1 MPTDAVATPNSWDEW
16 TTDQLDLHAYLNR
29 IGHTGPLT
37 ADATTLAALHRAHV
51 AAIPFENLDVILGR
65 GISVALPDV
74 QRKLVEARRG
84 GYCYEHG
91 LLFAAVAT
99 RLGFTAQRLLARVGD
114 LERPR
119 PRTHLV
125 TLLTDPGGEAW
136 LADPGFGSG
145 LLTAL
150 PLRADAEATQGAWT
164 YRLRRLDGGRWQLQ
178 EAAAGE
184 AWQPLYA
191 FEIAVHHAVDVEMS
205 NHYTSTWP
213 GSPFVHRPVVVRKDE
228 RAVRRLVG
236 SQLTVVRP
244 GRPDE
249 VRDVEAS
256 ELGAVLRDLGIDL
269 TPDEVGLLESPAPG
283 AGPGRPARP

>member
-1 MPTDAVATPNSWDEW
+1 MPIDAVATPNSRDEW
-16 TTDQLDLHAYLNR
+16 TTDQLDLDAYLDR

-37 ADATTLAALHRAHV
+37 AEAATLAALHRAHV

-99 RLGFTAQRLLARVGD
+99 RLGFTAKRLLARVGA

-125 TLLTDPGGEAW
+125 TLITNPTGEPW

-145 LLTAL
+145 LLTPL
-150 PLRADAEATQGAWT
+150 PLRADAETTQGAWT
-164 YRLRRLDGGRWQLQ
+164 YRLRRLDDDRWHLE

-184 AWQPLYA
+184 AWQPLYT

-205 NHYTSTWP
+205 NYYTSTWP

-236 SQLTVVRP
+236 TQLTVVRP

-249 VRDVEAS
+249 VRDVEATD
-256 ELGAVLRDLGIDL
+256 LGAVLRDLGIDL
-269 TPDEVGLLESPAPG
+269 TPDEVGLLAAPG
-283 AGPGRPARP
+283 AGPGRPTRP

>member
-1 MPTDAVATPNSWDEW
+1 MPIDAVATPNSRDEW
-16 TTDQLDLHAYLNR
+16 TTDQLDLDAYLDR

-37 ADATTLAALHRAHV
+37 AEAATLAALHRAHV

-99 RLGFTAQRLLARVGD
+99 RLGFTAKRLLARVGA

-125 TLLTDPGGEAW
+125 TLITNPTGEPW

-145 LLTAL
+145 LLAPL
-150 PLRADAEATQGAWT
+150 PLRADAETRARRSSIDPWSSARTSARYADLSARSSPSCGPADRMRSAKSRRPSSGPSCATSVS
-164 YRLRRLDGGRWQLQ
+164 D
-178 EAAAGE
+178 
-184 AWQPLYA
+184 
-191 FEIAVHHAVDVEMS
+191 
-205 NHYTSTWP
+205 
-213 GSPFVHRPVVVRKDE
+213 
-228 RAVRRLVG
+228 
-236 SQLTVVRP
+236 
-244 GRPDE
+244 
-249 VRDVEAS
+249 
-256 ELGAVLRDLGIDL
+256 
-269 TPDEVGLLESPAPG
+269 
-283 AGPGRPARP
+283 

>member
-1 MPTDAVATPNSWDEW
+1 MPTDATATSSSWDEW
-16 TTDQLDLHAYLNR
+16 TTDQLDLDAYLNR
-29 IGHTGPLT
+29 IGHTGPRT
-37 ADATTLAALHRAHV
+37 ADAATLAALHRAHV

-99 RLGFTAQRLLARVGD
+99 RLGFTSQRLLARVGD

-125 TLLTDPGGEAW
+125 TLLIDPGGEAW

-145 LLTAL
+145 LLTPL

-164 YRLRRLDGGRWQLQ
+164 YRLRRLDDDRWQLQ
-178 EAAAGE
+178 ESAAGA

-191 FEIAVHHAVDVEMS
+191 FEIAVYHAVDVEMS
-205 NHYTSTWP
+205 NHFTSTWP
-213 GSPFVHRPVVVRKDE
+213 GSPFVQRPVVVRKDE
-228 RAVRRLVG
+228 HAVRRLVG
-236 SQLTVVRP
+236 RQLAVVRP

-249 VRDVEAS
+249 VRDVEAA
-256 ELGAVLRDLGIDL
+256 ELGAVLHDLGVDL
-269 TPDEVGLLESPAPG
+269 TPDEIGIL
-283 AGPGRPARP
+283 GRPA

>member
-37 ADATTLAALHRAHV
+37 ADAATLAALHRAHV

-125 TLLTDPGGEAW
+125 TLLTDPSGEAW

-145 LLTAL
+145 LLTPL

-164 YRLRRLDGGRWQLQ
+164 YRLRRLDDGRWQLQ
-178 EAAAGE
+178 EAAAGRPGSRCTPSRSPSTTRSTSRCRTTSPPPGR
-184 AWQPLYA
+184 ARRSSCDPWW
-191 FEIAVHHAVDVEMS
+191 S
-205 NHYTSTWP
+205 GRTSTRYADSSA
-213 GSPFVHRPVVVRKDE
+213 GSSRSCDPAGRMRSATSRRP
-228 RAVRRLVG
+228 
-236 SQLTVVRP
+236 S
-244 GRPDE
+244 
-249 VRDVEAS
+249 S
-256 ELGAVLRDLGIDL
+256 
-269 TPDEVGLLESPAPG
+269 
-283 AGPGRPARP
+283 GPSCAISVWT

>member
-16 TTDQLDLHAYLNR
+16 TTDQLDLDAYLNR
-29 IGHTGPLT
+29 VGHTGPLT
-37 ADATTLAALHRAHV
+37 ADAATLAALHRAHV

-74 QRKLVEARRG
+74 QRKLVDARRG

-145 LLTAL
+145 LLTPL

-164 YRLRRLDGGRWQLQ
+164 YRLRRLDDGRWQLQ

-184 AWQPLYA
+184 AWLPLYA
-191 FEIAVHHAVDVEMS
+191 FEIAVYHAVDVEMS
-205 NHYTSTWP
+205 NHFTSTWP
-213 GSPFVHRPVVVRKDE
+213 GSPFVQRPVVVRKDE
-228 RAVRRLVG
+228 HAVRRLVG
-236 SQLTVVRP
+236 RQLTVLRP

-249 VRDVEAS
+249 VRDVEAA
-256 ELGAVLRDLGIDL
+256 ELGAVLHDLGVDL
-269 TPDEVGLLESPAPG
+269 TPDEIGIL
-283 AGPGRPARP
+283 GRPA

>member
-51 AAIPFENLDVILGR
+51 VMAIPFENLDVILGR

-125 TLLTDPGGEAW
+125 TLLTDPSGEAW

-145 LLTAL
+145 LLTPL

-164 YRLRRLDGGRWQLQ
+164 YRLRRLDDGRWQLQ

-191 FEIAVHHAVDVEMS
+191 FEIAVHHAVDVE
-205 NHYTSTWP
+205 
-213 GSPFVHRPVVVRKDE
+213 
-228 RAVRRLVG
+228 
-236 SQLTVVRP
+236 
-244 GRPDE
+244 
-249 VRDVEAS
+249 DVEPLHLHLAGLAVCPATRGICKEGSRYADSSAGSSRSCDPAS
-256 ELGAVLRDLGIDL
+256 RTRSATSRR
-269 TPDEVGLLESPAPG
+269 PSS
-283 AGPGRPARP
+283 GPSCTTSART